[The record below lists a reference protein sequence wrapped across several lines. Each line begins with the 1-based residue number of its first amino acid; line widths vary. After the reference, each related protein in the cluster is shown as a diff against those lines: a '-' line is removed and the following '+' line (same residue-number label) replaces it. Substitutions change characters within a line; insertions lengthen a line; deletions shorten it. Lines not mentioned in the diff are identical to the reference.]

1 MGLLDDI
8 IAGIDA
14 EPDKTKTDGTEEPAA
29 NQGDPGDGGNNKGTW
44 YSEDFLKQYPPAN
57 GQ

>member
-14 EPDKTKTDGTEEPAA
+14 EPDKTKTDVTGEPAA
-29 NQGDPGDGGNNKGTW
+29 NQGDPGDGAEAKATW
-44 YSEDFLKQYPPAN
+44 YSDEFLKQYPSARN
-57 GQ
+57 Q

>member
-14 EPDKTKTDGTEEPAA
+14 EPDKTKTDVTGEPAA
-29 NQGDPGDGGNNKGTW
+29 NQGDPGDGAGAKATW
-44 YSEDFLKQYPPAN
+44 YSEDFLKQYPQAK